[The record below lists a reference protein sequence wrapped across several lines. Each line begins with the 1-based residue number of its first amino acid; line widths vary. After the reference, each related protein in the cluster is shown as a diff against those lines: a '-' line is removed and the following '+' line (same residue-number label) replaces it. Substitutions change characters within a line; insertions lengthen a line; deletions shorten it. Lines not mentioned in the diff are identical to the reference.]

1 MKRKPTF
8 LRKESKWSWNKLASE
23 RGRRDGKS
31 EKPTTDWGAN
41 SVPFLIELYKRAMEK
56 AKILQS
62 DTRISLGNAIRQAVS
77 RDDRLIFL
85 NSQINFH
92 NLKADGIIKRANAIQ
107 AQIDGYLEEN
117 PVGRFARLR
126 AIPDVVYFPVLLLL
140 ASGEVLITAPALIE
154 LFNDN
159 EIVAYIIA
167 ASVGLLTVVFAHI
180 LGISL
185 KMKLDR
191 HRPQESWVIKLLI
204 PLSGVVVS
212 AVIILAILRSGQT
225 LDKIAD
231 FNVVTSDF
239 GKRLFLFGF
248 FLILQLSFIG
258 VAAKLAF
265 LHHSQLEHDLRSVKR
280 ELRAIEKERNTLV
293 DEYETLASQ
302 SFLSEDIIKVA
313 REELVA
319 KIGVIES
326 NYAAAAAIYCD
337 SNIHARRDAID
348 AAHVSMIPPKFD
360 FLVDTFEDL
369 INLSSN
375 YGHSS
380 NKITDGAENNA
391 HI

>member
-1 MKRKPTF
+1 MKRKPSF
-8 LRKESKWSWNKLASE
+8 LNKESKWTWNKLASE

-31 EKPTTDWGAN
+31 EKPTTEWGAN
-41 SVPFLIELYKRAMEK
+41 SVPFLIELYKRAMER

-62 DTRISLGNAIRQAVS
+62 DTRINLGNAIRQAVS

-85 NSQINFH
+85 QSQISFQNT
-92 NLKADGIIKRANAIQ
+92 KAEGTIKRASAIQ
-107 AQIDGYLEEN
+107 AQIDGYVEEN

-126 AIPDVVYFPVLLLL
+126 AIPDVVYFPVLFLL

-154 LFNDN
+154 LFNDL

-167 ASVGLLTVVFAHI
+167 AAVGLLTVVFAHI

-191 HRPQESWVIKLLI
+191 HRPQEGWVIKLLI
-204 PLSGVVVS
+204 PLSTVVFT
-212 AVIILAILRSGQT
+212 AVIILAILRAGQT

-231 FNVVTSDF
+231 FNVVTSDL
-239 GKRLFLFGF
+239 GRKIFLFGF
-248 FLILQLSFIG
+248 FLILQLAFIG
-258 VAAKLAF
+258 VAAMLAF
-265 LHHSQLEHDLRSVKR
+265 LHHSQLEH
-280 ELRAIEKERNTLV
+280 ELRAVKRAIKALEKERKALV
-293 DEYETLASQ
+293 DEYDAIASQ
-302 SFLSEDIIKVA
+302 SFLSEDIIRVA

-319 KIGVIES
+319 RIEVIES

-360 FLVDTFEDL
+360 FQVDTFQDL
-369 INLSSN
+369 IELSSN
-375 YGHSS
+375 YGNSS
-380 NKITDGAENNA
+380 NNTSKE
-391 HI
+391 

>member
-1 MKRKPTF
+1 MKRKPSF
-8 LRKESKWSWNKLASE
+8 LSKESKWTWNKLASE

-31 EKPTTDWGAN
+31 EKPTTEWGAN
-41 SVPFLIELYKRAMEK
+41 SVPFLIELYKRAMER

-62 DTRISLGNAIRQAVS
+62 DTRINLGNAIRQAVS

-85 NSQINFH
+85 QSQISFQNS
-92 NLKADGIIKRANAIQ
+92 KAEGTIKRANAIQ
-107 AQIDGYLEEN
+107 AQIDGYVEEN

-126 AIPDVVYFPVLLLL
+126 AIPDVVYFPVLFLL

-154 LFNDN
+154 LFNDL

-167 ASVGLLTVVFAHI
+167 AAVGLLTVVFAHI

-191 HRPQESWVIKLLI
+191 HRPQEGWVIKLLI
-204 PLSGVVVS
+204 PLSTVVFT
-212 AVIILAILRSGQT
+212 AVIILAILRAGQT

-231 FNVVTSDF
+231 FNVVTSDL
-239 GKRLFLFGF
+239 GKKIFLFGF
-248 FLILQLSFIG
+248 FLILQLAFIG
-258 VAAKLAF
+258 VAAMLAF
-265 LHHSQLEHDLRSVKR
+265 LHHSQLEH
-280 ELRAIEKERNTLV
+280 ELRAVKRALKALEKERKALV
-293 DEYETLASQ
+293 DEYDSIASQ
-302 SFLSEDIIKVA
+302 SFLSEDIIRVA

-319 KIGVIES
+319 RIEVIES

-360 FLVDTFEDL
+360 FQVDTFQDL
-369 INLSSN
+369 IVLSSN
-375 YGHSS
+375 YGNSF
-380 NKITDGAENNA
+380 NNA
-391 HI
+391 SKESV

>member
-1 MKRKPTF
+1 MKRKPSF
-8 LRKESKWSWNKLASE
+8 LIKESKWTWNKLAAQ

-41 SVPFLIELYKRAMEK
+41 SVPFLIELYKRAMER
-56 AKILQS
+56 AKILQR
-62 DTRISLGNAIRQAVS
+62 DTRINLGNSIRQAVS

-85 NSQINFH
+85 KSQIVFQNS
-92 NLKADGIIKRANAIQ
+92 KAEGSIKRANLIQ
-107 AQIDGYLEEN
+107 AQIDGYVEEN

-154 LFNDN
+154 LFNDL
-159 EIVAYIIA
+159 EWVAYIIA
-167 ASVGLLTVVFAHI
+167 GAVGLLTVVFAHI

-191 HRPQESWVIKLLI
+191 HRPQEGWVIKLLI
-204 PLSGVVVS
+204 PLSTVVFT
-212 AVIILAILRSGQT
+212 AVIILAILRAGQT
-225 LDKIAD
+225 LDQIAN
-231 FNVVTSDF
+231 FNVVQSDL
-239 GKRLFLFGF
+239 GRKVFLFGF
-248 FLILQLSFIG
+248 FLILQLAFIG
-258 VAAKLAF
+258 VAAMLAF
-265 LHHSQLEHDLRSVKR
+265 LHHSQLEHDLRAVKR
-280 ELRAIEKERNTLV
+280 ELKSLEKAKKSLV
-293 DEYETLASQ
+293 DEYDSIASQ

-319 KIGVIES
+319 KVEVIES

-348 AAHVSMIPPKFD
+348 AAHISMIPPKFD
-360 FLVDTFEDL
+360 FQVDTFEDL

-375 YGHSS
+375 YGSSS
-380 NKITDGAENNA
+380 NNA
-391 HI
+391 TKE